1 MKVIIERLKEM
12 INSDMARRYPNSTIS
27 ISIPEAQQIIQSLE
41 QLERIWGKLATAEQD
56 FELCLEENKRLKEL
70 LTEIVHRLVK

>member
-1 MKVIIERLKEM
+1 MSCEIC
-12 INSDMARRYPNSTIS
+12 RRGNCIRSF
-27 ISIPEAQQIIQSLE
+27 QSLE